1 MQHRRAVV
9 CLFLL
14 VGCGANAVP
23 GSQGLPGP
31 LPIWTAAASGE
42 PFAVPHVEVALN
54 GHPVDVMVDTGASQ
68 HFVLSAAAWAYDV
81 RSEPFEA
88 LATDAH
94 GARFEVRLAAP
105 GSMQIPGRSSFVPP
119 YVFLVD
125 SHALWSSGV
134 LGGISP
140 QLLAPAGYA
149 TVLDLAGGR
158 LEVARTRAGDPA
170 REARARV
177 CRAGADSR
185 DGWRY
190 VVPVRVGGHEASLL
204 IDTGAQST
212 TIYDGSPLAA
222 TLAASSSSRTIRI
235 AGAASVVEMRVI
247 DDVPIEIGRTVAT
260 GRVTVGPSRG
270 QCDED
275 GLLGF
280 DVLRRCRL
288 ALDERRA
295 TLQCGDAEP
304 PLHRAPA
311 RARPDPMVLTRVDTT
326 PACGR
331 TAAELAPLRRALPE
345 RYSSAIDAFVA
356 LSTEIGEHAAQIEQT
371 CTDDGYLE
379 ARIEPTLER
388 EGQQLRVSFSVEE
401 GRRFR
406 VRDVTVTLLVDGGS
420 RQLPAGE
427 LPELRTRQ
435 GVPYRREDVVADA
448 HTITDALADRGLSV
462 GDAMFGRSP
471 HDDATV
477 DVHFALAAEPAAVT
491 TPRLAR
497 PVSSPRSSGSGGS

>member
-9 CLFLL
+9 CLLL
-14 VGCGANAVP
+14 VGCGANSVP
-23 GSQGLPGP
+23 GSQDLAGP
-31 LPIWTAAASGE
+31 LPVWTAAASGE

-81 RSEPFEA
+81 QSEPFEA

-105 GSMQIPGRSSFVPP
+105 GSLHIPGRSSFVPP

-125 SHALWSSGV
+125 SHSLWSSGV

-149 TVLDLAGGR
+149 AVLDLAGGR
-158 LEVARTRAGDPA
+158 LEVTPARAADPA
-170 REARARV
+170 RDAQARV

-190 VVPVRVGGHEASLL
+190 VVPVRVGGREASLL

-212 TIYDGSPLAA
+212 TIYEGSPLAA
-222 TLAASSSSRTIRI
+222 TLLASSSTRSIRI

-247 DDVPIEIGRTVAT
+247 DDVPIEIGRTVAS

-288 ALDERRA
+288 TLEDRRA
-295 TLQCGDAEP
+295 TLRCAESDP

-311 RARPDPMVLTRVDTT
+311 RARPTPMVLTRVDTT

-331 TAAELAPLRRALPE
+331 SADQLAPLRRALPE
-345 RYSSAIDAFVA
+345 RYSSAIDAYVA
-356 LSTEIGEHAAQIEQT
+356 LSTEIGEHAAHIEQA
-371 CTDDGYLE
+371 CTDDGYFE
-379 ARIEPTLER
+379 AQIHPTLER
-388 EGQQLRVSFSVEE
+388 EGQQLRVSFAVEE

-406 VRDVTVTLLVDGGS
+406 VRDVTVTLIVDGSS
-420 RQLPAGE
+420 RALEAGE

-435 GVPYRREDVVADA
+435 GLPYRREDVVADA
-448 HTITDALADRGLSV
+448 HTIADALTDRGLSAV
-462 GDAMFGRSP
+462 EAMFGRNTQ
-471 HDDATV
+471 DEGTV
-477 DVHFALAAEPAAVT
+477 DVHFAIAAEPAAST
-491 TPRLAR
+491 SPRLAR
-497 PVSSPRSSGSGGS
+497 PVSSPRSSGSRGR